1 MKPARIGIVAGI
13 TVIGLAF
20 AIWLIKSLP
29 GIPYNLQELVADRN
43 PVIQAVLLSGTL
55 YALFGTPAVVARLAQ
70 LSSRAILILPLL
82 LVAETAVLW
91 LLLRSAVPAE
101 SIHDILGTPILDW
114 PWEWEYLFRLSGL
127 IFGSGI
133 MLAGSCLLTTTLLR
147 TERRDQYRTLL
158 SWAVLSVLLL
168 ALAHWIIVEQAAT
181 DNLTELIAG
190 RGSWQATLFIAMWM
204 FIAGLAGAM
213 ISARLATGQP
223 SILSVVVLML
233 LSFPAAFGC
242 LMLGLEQ
249 EVHKYDQ
256 VFSALQFLLS
266 ADRANLAGELEL
278 LLRFL
283 AFHCGMVLLVA
294 VFQYPFW
301 AYQSAPQTIS
311 NPHRKQKIRRRRY
324 SFPPGLAAPL
334 AYGCLIIY
342 GTLYPFDAWQVP
354 RNGTFAG
361 VLTAWPEHVSLADVF
376 SNAVVYLPF
385 GLLLAIPLRKRFSM
399 FSFIGLVSFTGL
411 LLSWTLEYLQ
421 YSIPFRNTSSLDLG
435 LNTLGT
441 AAGAIIALVASPQHA
456 PGSRLET
463 LRKAWFQSGRGPN
476 AALAATGLWILASTF
491 PFVPSIDIGN
501 LRQGIAPLW
510 TTLQNPASISLQLI
524 VAHTLSFFGIG
535 QLVMLAAISASRIRD
550 AYVGLLVLVV
560 FLAIPVME
568 RSLEAETLVA
578 LLAAVILLYTLGTRK
593 PRQGSLLA
601 SAAIIT
607 AYIAQ
612 GLYIPSGVADAQTEA
627 FNWVPFADHMNNLT
641 GGLADI
647 LENSWPFVA
656 LAYLAWNWLGG
667 RFYRTPATGAALVF
681 LAVLAI
687 NLLQQ
692 FIPGRYPDITDVI
705 VATAAWLIAWHMLRH
720 RSAPVATEQQQTST
734 PNAIESPANR
744 RETALLITG
753 VLLIL
758 PLASLLLGAI
768 ISRGATPASPG
779 YDLPDPGDLPP
790 APLTHFRHEHPR
802 LPAPSAEDITTLRS
816 QNPAYLGQLSRKA
829 KGERGKAA
837 AIVTM
842 AFIEPGS
849 QDLNSLLDRLL
860 AIKFRKRA
868 SGEVKQLLMAYDW
881 LYLQWNP
888 EQLAQLRSKAADG
901 CEHLIHFTREE
912 RLSPYNVILYNTLLQ
927 DLVACAIV
935 LYDDDSRGTP
945 IMAFAHDLLKN
956 RVLPVW
962 RQVMGSNGG
971 WHEGGEYVGIG
982 IGKAIY
988 QVPAM
993 WRKATGEDL
1002 FSSEPGIRGFLD
1014 FLIYRTRPDKTHFR
1028 WGDGSHFGR
1037 QIPARIPLA
1046 IEYRHAVA
1054 YSMNGCPRRIEP
1066 SSWPWGPLPDNS
1078 LCDPDAVKRL
1088 PLARYFDGI
1097 GMLVARSDWTPD
1109 ATYVSFKAGDNYWSH
1124 THLDQG
1130 SFTVFQGGALAIDSG
1145 AYGGGGHYGSDHHM
1159 NYAYQTI
1166 AHNTITVHDP
1176 NDTVPAPRTDEP
1188 PRPIANDGGQRRIG
1202 SGWGIESAPLD
1213 LNEWMQKRGIY
1224 HTGTMEKV
1232 FIDDDLAIA
1241 VADLTSAYTNSKSG
1255 KRTFSHRTRRVEQ
1268 FIRTFG
1274 FDQDTGAILIFDRVR
1289 SSNPDYRKRWLH
1301 HSMEKPELTHFGYTI
1316 KNSVEEHALNQ
1327 GEPRLDAHVLLPRN
1341 PDIAVVGGAGFEFHV
1356 DGKNYDEAG
1365 KTLQA
1370 IKNKKTPVEAGNWRV
1385 ELSPSVKA
1393 QDDLFMV
1400 MLLPHKTSGQPPY
1413 QVRLLEEDS
1422 RIGCEIVSSGK
1433 TTRWW
1438 FDSSH
1443 HGPLV
1448 EVISSDGRQRAHDAR
1463 VVAVDSKQNLH

>member
-1 MKPARIGIVAGI
+1 MKSARIGMVVGI
-13 TVIGLAF
+13 TVLGLAF
-20 AIWLIKSLP
+20 AIWLIESMP

-55 YALFGTPAVVARLAQ
+55 YALFGIPAVMARLAQ
-70 LSSRAILILPLL
+70 LSSRTILILPLL

-91 LLLRSAVPAE
+91 LFLRSAVPAE
-101 SIHDILGTPILDW
+101 SIHDILGTPILGW
-114 PWEWEYLFRLSGL
+114 PGEWEYLFRLSGL
-127 IFGSGI
+127 VIGSGI
-133 MLAGSCLLTTTLLR
+133 MLAGSCLLTTALLR
-147 TERRDQYRTLL
+147 TERGDQYRTFL
-158 SWAVLSVLLL
+158 SWAFISVPLL
-168 ALAHWIIVEQAAT
+168 ALSHWIIVEQAAT
-181 DNLTELIAG
+181 DNLTELMASG
-190 RGSWQATLFIAMWM
+190 GSWQATLFIAMWM
-204 FIAGLAGAM
+204 FIAGLAGALV
-213 ISARLATGQP
+213 SARVVTGRP
-223 SILSVVVLML
+223 PILLVVVVVL
-233 LSFPAAFGC
+233 LSFPVAYGC
-242 LMLGLEQ
+242 LWLGLEQ
-249 EVHKYDQ
+249 DVHKYNQ

-266 ADRANLAGELEL
+266 ADRTNLASGSDL
-278 LLRFL
+278 LVRFL
-283 AFHCGMVLLVA
+283 IFHYGMVLLVA
-294 VFQYPFW
+294 IFQYPFW
-301 AYQSAPQTIS
+301 AYQSAPQTTGS
-311 NPHRKQKIRRRRY
+311 PRRKQKMRRGHF

-385 GLLLAIPLRKRFSM
+385 GLLLAIPLRKRFST
-399 FSFIGLVSFTGL
+399 FSCIGLVSLAGL

-441 AAGAIIALVASPQHA
+441 AAGAVMTLVASPQHA
-456 PGSRLET
+456 LGNRLGT
-463 LRKAWFQSGRGPN
+463 LRKAWFQPGRGPN
-476 AALAATGLWILASTF
+476 VALAATGLWILASTF
-491 PFVPSIDIGN
+491 PFVPSIDVGN
-501 LRQGIAPLW
+501 LRQGVAPLW
-510 TTLQNPASISLQLI
+510 TALQNPASVSLQLI

-550 AYVGLLVLVV
+550 AYVGLLILVV
-560 FLAIPVME
+560 LLAIPVME

-593 PRQGSLLA
+593 PKQGSLLA

-612 GLYIPSGVADAQTEA
+612 GLYIPAGVADAQTA
-627 FNWVPFADHMNNLT
+627 TFNWVPFASHMDNVT
-641 GGLADI
+641 RGLADI
-647 LENSWPFVA
+647 LNNSWPFVA
-656 LAYLAWNWLGG
+656 LAYLVWNWLGG

-720 RSAPVATEQQQTST
+720 RSAPVATKQQQTST

-768 ISRGATPASPG
+768 VSLSAVPGSPE

-790 APLTHFRHEHPR
+790 APLTQFHHEHPR
-802 LPAPSAEDITTLRS
+802 LPAPSAEDIATLRS
-816 QNPAYLGQLSRKA
+816 QNPNYLRQLSRRA
-829 KGERGKAA
+829 KGERGKAK

-842 AFIEPGS
+842 ALIEPGS
-849 QDLNSLLDRLL
+849 QNLDSLHNRLL
-860 AIKFRKRA
+860 AIKFRERA
-868 SGEVKQLLMAYDW
+868 SGEVKQLVLAYDW
-881 LYLQWNP
+881 LYQQWNP
-888 EQLAQLRSKAADG
+888 EQLAQLRSKVADG
-901 CEHLIHFTREE
+901 CEHLISFIREE

-945 IMAFAHDLLKN
+945 IMAFAYDLLKN

-993 WRKATGEDL
+993 WRKATGEDI
-1002 FSSEPGIRGFLD
+1002 FSTEPGIRGFLD

-1028 WGDGSHFGR
+1028 WGDGSYFDR
-1037 QIPARIPLA
+1037 RIPARIPLA
-1046 IEYRHAVA
+1046 IEYRHVAA
-1054 YSMNGCPRRIEP
+1054 YSMNGCPRRMEP
-1066 SSWPWGPLPDNS
+1066 TSWPWGPFPDNS
-1078 LCDPDAVKRL
+1078 LCDPDALKGL

-1124 THLDQG
+1124 AHLDQG
-1130 SFTVFQGGALAIDSG
+1130 SFTVFQGGALAVDSG

-1159 NYAYQTI
+1159 NYAYQAI

-1176 NDTVPAPRTDEP
+1176 DDTVPAPRNDEP
-1188 PRPIANDGGQRRIG
+1188 PRLIANDGGQRRIG
-1202 SGWGIESAPLD
+1202 SGWGIEAAPLD
-1213 LNEWMQKRGIY
+1213 LSEWMQKHYIY

-1232 FIDDDLAIA
+1232 FIEDGLAIA
-1241 VADLTSAYTNSKSG
+1241 VADLTPAYTNVASG
-1255 KRTFSHRTRRVEQ
+1255 KGTFSHRTRRVEQ
-1268 FIRTFG
+1268 FTRTFG
-1274 FDQDTGAILIFDRVR
+1274 FDESSGATLIFDRVS
-1289 SSNPDYRKRWLH
+1289 SSNPNFRKRWLH
-1301 HSMEKPELTHFGYTI
+1301 HSLEKPELTHFGFTVAQSG
-1316 KNSVEEHALNQ
+1316 KEQASSQVKS
-1327 GEPRLDAHVLLPRN
+1327 RLDAHVLLPKN
-1341 PDIAVVGGAGFEFHV
+1341 PDITVVGGTGHEFDV
-1356 DGKNYDEAG
+1356 DGKNYDEDG
-1365 KTLQA
+1365 KTLQT
-1370 IKNKKTPVEAGNWRV
+1370 ISNKKTTKEPGNWRV
-1385 ELSPSVKA
+1385 ELSPSAKA
-1393 QDDLFMV
+1393 QDGLFMV
-1400 MLLPHKTSGQPPY
+1400 VLLPHKTSEQSPY

-1422 RIGCEIVSSGK
+1422 RIGCEIVSPGK
-1433 TTRWW
+1433 TIRWW
-1438 FDSSH
+1438 FDSNH

-1448 EVISSDGRQRAHDAR
+1448 EVTSSDGKHRVHDVR
-1463 VVAVDSKQNLH
+1463 VKADDREY